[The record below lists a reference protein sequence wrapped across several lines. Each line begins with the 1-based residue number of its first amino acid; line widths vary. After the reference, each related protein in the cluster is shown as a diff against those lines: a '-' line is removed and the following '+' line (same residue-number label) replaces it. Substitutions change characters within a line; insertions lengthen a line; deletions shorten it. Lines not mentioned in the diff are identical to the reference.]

1 MNQYELLAFV
11 VTPLLALATG
21 VAVYLLTG
29 WQDRRERRHTP
40 AE

>member
-11 VTPLLALATG
+11 ITPLLALATG
-21 VAVYLLTG
+21 VAVYVLTG